1 MRRRAQAGFT
11 LIELMVSL
19 TLFSFAIAGVLA
31 IAVSMAQGFREQ
43 RQVVQTESTA
53 RSALEFIA
61 DAVRMTS
68 PAVNNADVTISTAS
82 PAAGEPNLVVGDIE
96 DTESQNDLATTNKC
110 KTGAVRV
117 YDGGANGTD
126 TLEIVHASG
135 GAVTSVGSGGFTAGT
150 ATLPLTDTT
159 NVAPGDHLLVTNGTR
174 GHVVRVTSI
183 TVTTAPAGDATVAT
197 GACTIITPT
206 VYAQGELVVRVLKA
220 KFYVGSFDGVS
231 PVLLMDPDG
240 DGLAADEEPLAD
252 YVEDFQVAS
261 AVDEVEDDAIDPATE
276 WAFTSPSTTT
286 TFTPGRDLRALRI
299 TLIARAVSALP
310 GTSANYLR
318 PAVENRNAAGS
329 PDTYRRRILTTTV
342 DVRNLLGS
350 P

>member
-1 MRRRAQAGFT
+1 MKRRAQAGFT

-68 PAVNNADVTISTAS
+68 PAVNNADVTLSTAT

-96 DTESQNDLATTNKC
+96 DTESQNDATTSRC

-117 YDGGANGTD
+117 YDGGTNNSD
-126 TLEIVHASG
+126 ILEIVHASG
-135 GAVTSVGSGGFTAGT
+135 GAVTSVGSGGFTAGSN
-150 ATLPLTDTT
+150 ALPLTDTT
-159 NVAPGDHLLVTNGTR
+159 NIAPGDHLLVTNGTR
-174 GHVVRVTSI
+174 GHVVRVTAI
-183 TVTTAPAGDATVAT
+183 TPTTAPAGTATIAT
-197 GACTIITPT
+197 GACTILTAT
-206 VYAQGELVVRVLKA
+206 VYNQGELVVRVLKA
-220 KFYVGSFDGVS
+220 RFYIGTFDSVT

-240 DGLAADEEPLAD
+240 DGLAAGPEPLAD

-261 AVDEVEDDAIDPATE
+261 GVDENDDDSIDPTTE
-276 WAFTSPSTTT
+276 WAFTSPSATT
-286 TFTPGRDLRALRI
+286 TFTLGRDLRALRI
-299 TLIARAVSALP
+299 TLIARAVDSLP
-310 GTSANYLR
+310 GTAATYRR
-318 PAVENRNAAGS
+318 PAVENRSQAAS
-329 PDTYRRRILTTTV
+329 MDTFRRRILTTTI